1 MSIMLS
7 RVFVKTLRNRA
18 ISRWS
23 SSSGADPRVVQ
34 KLVGDGIVHVE
45 LNRGEKMNALDMNMF
60 DELTEVASKLSKER
74 GLRAVVLSGKGKSFC
89 AGLDVKKMAMNS
101 PLDTMEKLLKRPAG
115 HPWSNLAQDMGYL
128 WRQIPV
134 PVICA
139 VHGVCYGGGLQI
151 ALGADFRIAG
161 SECKFSIMESKWG
174 LIPDMSGSIT
184 LRELVRID
192 VAKELTMTGRVFL
205 ADEALR
211 LGIVTRITQENPVE
225 VALKLAQEL
234 SQRSPDALAASKR
247 LFQESWVA
255 PEEECLALETDLQRK
270 LLPSWNQLVQSANN
284 FSSMKLPFKKRDES
298 I

>member
-1 MSIMLS
+1 
-7 RVFVKTLRNRA
+7 
-18 ISRWS
+18 
-23 SSSGADPRVVQ
+23 
-34 KLVGDGIVHVE
+34 
-45 LNRGEKMNALDMNMF
+45 
-60 DELTEVASKLSKER
+60 
-74 GLRAVVLSGKGKSFC
+74 
-89 AGLDVKKMAMNS
+89 MNS